1 MESEIEGRI
10 KALRKKIETVDG
22 QILHLLNERAGV
34 ALEVGRAKSEGNIDL
49 YDPQREEA
57 ILQRLKLE
65 NSGPFPQRAIS
76 SVFREIISACRSLET
91 ELTVAYLGP
100 AATFT
105 HMACI
110 QRFGSSVRA
119 LPQESIREV
128 FEAAERGAAHYG
140 VVPIENSTEGAVNQ
154 TLDLFIEYDV
164 KICGE
169 ILVRITH
176 DLLSQTGKPGDVREI
191 YSHPQAFGQ
200 CRGWLMKNLPRIPQ
214 MTAASTAKAAEIA
227 GRDGKAAAIASSFA
241 ANLYGL
247 KVIESGIED
256 YRHNYTRFLILGK
269 QNPQRTGT
277 DKTSVLFSI
286 PHTPGTLCQVLAIF
300 SEKGINLT
308 KIESRPMKGKP
319 WEYVFY
325 VDFEGHAADA
335 HVNEAITEVKKT
347 VLFMEILGSYPVSS
361 GQCAGERE

>member
-1 MESEIEGRI
+1 
-10 KALRKKIETVDG
+10 
-22 QILHLLNERAGV
+22 
-34 ALEVGRAKSEGNIDL
+34 
-49 YDPQREEA
+49 
-57 ILQRLKLE
+57 
-65 NSGPFPQRAIS
+65 
-76 SVFREIISACRSLET
+76 
-91 ELTVAYLGP
+91 
-100 AATFT
+100 
-105 HMACI
+105 
-110 QRFGSSVRA
+110 
-119 LPQESIREV
+119 
-128 FEAAERGAAHYG
+128 
-140 VVPIENSTEGAVNQ
+140 
-154 TLDLFIEYDV
+154 
-164 KICGE
+164 
-169 ILVRITH
+169 
-176 DLLSQTGKPGDVREI
+176 
-191 YSHPQAFGQ
+191 
-200 CRGWLMKNLPRIPQ
+200 MKNLPRIPQ